1 MSSTSSLSLTDFTA
15 SELPTTKWMR
25 LIRPKMRLRVRAQ
38 NREFVSSAIG
48 VDDRSLDGMK
58 IASVQWSWNDDE
70 RFPRPLFDD
79 DEEFE
84 IQVER
89 RFLLQYK
96 CIRRTQRTSIDQ
108 IRTGDHCALSLY
120 DGQRP
125 AEMLE
130 DGVRM
135 GDITFT
141 LRNDRSS
148 GGNSTSTSSSTY

>member
-38 NREFVSSAIG
+38 HREFVSSAVK
-48 VDDRSLDGMK
+48 VDDRGLDGMNFLGR
-58 IASVQWSWNDDE
+58 VQWPWNDDG
-70 RFPRPLFDD
+70 RFPRPFFVD

-84 IQVER
+84 IQIEKRSVLR
-89 RFLLQYK
+89 YK

-120 DGQRP
+120 DGQLP

-130 DGVRM
+130 HGIRM

-141 LRNDRSS
+141 LRNEQSS
-148 GGNSTSTSSSTY
+148 GVNSSSSSTYS